1 MSEDKRPASA
11 IYAGL
16 DEGKEMLEHGGSD
29 AGKGE
34 GAARPEEGT
43 FDASADAAFAGGSD
57 AARDAGSVSRG
68 APSSSRPPKGSGL
81 GAGQKAI
88 IAIIAIV
95 SVAVIA
101 VSAFA
106 LAGGFAPEEAVSTS
120 TQVSVVSESDEA
132 PDDAAEEEEATQDD
146 SSVADDAAGDG
157 SASDS
162 SSAAT
167 MPESSSSGSA
177 ASTPAPSEPIRQE
190 PSVPATITVAV
201 SVDSS
206 AVGSPVS
213 LVTNVTLNQG
223 KTVYDALVAT
233 GLSVNAH
240 SSQFGM
246 YVAGI
251 GGLAEKEHGATSGWT
266 YYHNGVFVNNAAS
279 GTVLSD
285 GDAISWVYVTG

>member
-16 DEGKEMLEHGGSD
+16 DEDKEMLEHGGSD

-34 GAARPEEGT
+34 GAARSEEG
-43 FDASADAAFAGGSD
+43 ASNMSADAAPASGSD
-57 AARDAGSVSRG
+57 AACDAGSVSRG

-106 LAGGFAPEEAVSTS
+106 LAGGFAPEEAASTS

-132 PDDAAEEEEATQDD
+132 PDDAAEEEAQDD
-146 SSVADDAAGDG
+146 SSAADDAAGDG

-167 MPESSSSGSA
+167 MPESSSSGSS
-177 ASTPAPSEPIRQE
+177 ASTSAPSELIQQE

-223 KTVYDALVAT
+223 ATVYDALVAT

-246 YVAGI
+246 YVVGI
-251 GGLAEKEHGATSGWT
+251 GGLAEKEHGGTSGWT
-266 YYHNGVFVNNAAS
+266 YYHNGVFINNAAS

-285 GDAISWVYVTG
+285 GDAVSWVYVAG

>member
-43 FDASADAAFAGGSD
+43 SDASADAAFAGGSD
-57 AARDAGSVSRG
+57 AACDAGSVSRG

-132 PDDAAEEEEATQDD
+132 PDDAAEEEATQDD

-167 MPESSSSGSA
+167 MPESSSSGSS
-177 ASTPAPSEPIRQE
+177 ASTSAPSEPIQQE

-223 KTVYDALVAT
+223 ATVYDALVAT

-246 YVAGI
+246 YVVGI
-251 GGLAEKEHGATSGWT
+251 GGLAEKEHGGTSGWT
-266 YYHNGVFVNNAAS
+266 YYHNGVFINNAAS

-285 GDAISWVYVTG
+285 GDAVSWVYVAG